1 MFTYAH
7 TFIDTVQSA
16 KINTLKTLVADEKVR
31 ESFQAIIDA
40 ETKFVKSMAD
50 IADDFYSKISK
61 FNYK

>member
-7 TFIDTVQSA
+7 TFIDTVQSV

-31 ESFQAIIDA
+31 EPFQAIIDE
-40 ETKFVKSMAD
+40 ETEFVKSMAD